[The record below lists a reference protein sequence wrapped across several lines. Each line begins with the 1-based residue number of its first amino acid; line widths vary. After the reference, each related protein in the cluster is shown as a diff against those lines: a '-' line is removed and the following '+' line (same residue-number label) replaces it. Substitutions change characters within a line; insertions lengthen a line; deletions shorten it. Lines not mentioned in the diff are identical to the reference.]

1 MIAGQNVPRGT
12 FLVDCEISERK
23 LLALDVI
30 CGAANHNSCG
40 REDISRYTLGRPL
53 HLRICLPKIWSRDT
67 PRASLIAGLLALL
80 LALGV
85 LVNYFDRVNL
95 SVSHDALVKTFNIT
109 PDVFGQL
116 SAAYSWTYAACQLP
130 TGMLL
135 DNFGVRKVSLISIF
149 VWGMASI
156 AAAFAPSVLL
166 FFAARLL
173 LGIGEAPTFPASAKA
188 VGVWFPAHERSFA
201 TAMFDS
207 TAKLA
212 NAIGV
217 PMLGLLILQ
226 IGWRRSFGFT
236 ALLSFGYLAVFALLY
251 REPQRFSIRNFVRR
265 DSGAGDFELMLAPPI
280 PLSRLLR
287 ERKVLGAAIGSG
299 AYNYVFYLLLTW
311 LPTYLAQTQ
320 HITLRQSFLFTGAPW
335 LIAACCG
342 LLIGGVLVDLLIKRG
357 FDASAVRRTVLIAG
371 TCCGLGIAGAA
382 FAHSIDFGADLDH
395 DCHRRPFRRFARA
408 VEPADTAGAEL
419 KRREGRRHHE
429 LLQPDLGDR
438 RTHPDRMDGG
448 TDEQLYVGLRD
459 SDRVHHGGYRGV
471 CDDAWTH

>member
-1 MIAGQNVPRGT
+1 MSAENL
-12 FLVDCEISERK
+12 F
-23 LLALDVI
+23 
-30 CGAANHNSCG
+30 
-40 REDISRYTLGRPL
+40 SRYSARESYRWTIG
-53 HLRICLPKIWSRDT
+53 I
-67 PRASLIAGLLALL
+67 L

-109 PDVFGQL
+109 PAVFGEL

-135 DNFGVRKVSLISIF
+135 DKFGVRKVSLISIF
-149 VWGMASI
+149 IWGMASM

-188 VGVWFPAHERSFA
+188 VGLWFPAQERSFA

-217 PMLGLLILQ
+217 PVLGLLILQ
-226 IGWRRSFGFT
+226 IGWRLSFGFT

-265 DSGAGDFELMLAPPI
+265 DSPVSEFELVLAPPV

-287 ERKVLGAAIGSG
+287 ERKILGATIGSG

-311 LPTYLAQTQ
+311 LPTYLAETQ

-335 LIAACCG
+335 LVAACCG

-357 FDASAVRRTVLIAG
+357 FNANAVRRTVLIAG

-382 FAHSIDFGADLDH
+382 FAHNIVSALISITIAIGGLSAASPVLWSL
-395 DCHRRPFRRFARA
+395 PTLL
-408 VEPADTAGAEL
+408 VPNSSAGRVGGIMNFSNQISAIAAPILTGWTLEL
-419 KRREGRRHHE
+419 TNSYTWAFVIPTVYILVGIVAYVTMLGRIEVIDVREA
-429 LLQPDLGDR
+429 LA
-438 RTHPDRMDGG
+438 G
-448 TDEQLYVGLRD
+448 TSL
-459 SDRVHHGGYRGV
+459 S
-471 CDDAWTH
+471 